1 MGPMERIADI
11 MMDSDLTDC
20 DKLDE
25 IQEVL
30 DEEGY

>member
-1 MGPMERIADI
+1 MDPLARILEI
-11 MMDSDLTDC
+11 MMDDLTDSE
-20 DKLDE
+20 KLDE